1 MQIRANAFWCL
12 KQKLTAVRSRVESL
26 NKLFASFLMC
36 FTLVPLTRMDRN
48 RADVDDKTMAI
59 SLDSRTRETMR
70 GRKCR
75 AHCALSVRPTDARIP
90 GARGALCFK
99 TVARKQIRMVHVA
112 RISRPTVC
120 LRVGYVGVDLYVD
133 DPFPRIY
140 IARTFHAR
148 CRREF
153 PPLRPKGHGRI
164 GNYATLLLGLRVA
177 RGINAISWRE
187 AVFNCVFHGVNVF
200 TAARRF
206 ETKSRYGPPASTIR
220 ICNMSHLIE
229 LKENRSDR
237 LLLSRV
243 YLKAR
248 KNIEGNCQR
257 IRSHSNFS
265 TTWASRAFLLTF

>member
-1 MQIRANAFWCL
+1 MP
-12 KQKLTAVRSRVESL
+12 LTRSL
-26 NKLFASFLMC
+26 NKLFASFLMR

-140 IARTFHAR
+140 TRI
-148 CRREF
+148 
-153 PPLRPKGHGRI
+153 LRVLSMPDADGSF
-164 GNYATLLLGLRVA
+164 LLLCA
-177 RGINAISWRE
+177 QRGTGASAITPLY
-187 AVFNCVFHGVNVF
+187 C
-200 TAARRF
+200 
-206 ETKSRYGPPASTIR
+206 
-220 ICNMSHLIE
+220 
-229 LKENRSDR
+229 
-237 LLLSRV
+237 
-243 YLKAR
+243 
-248 KNIEGNCQR
+248 
-257 IRSHSNFS
+257 
-265 TTWASRAFLLTF
+265 

>member
-1 MQIRANAFWCL
+1 MR
-12 KQKLTAVRSRVESL
+12 
-26 NKLFASFLMC
+26 

-133 DPFPRIY
+133 DPFSPAC
-140 IARTFHAR
+140 IARTFRVR
-148 CRREF
+148 CRWGF
-153 PPLRPKGHGRI
+153 PPPARRSKGHRRI

-187 AVFNCVFHGVNVF
+187 AAFYRVFHGVNVF
-200 TAARRF
+200 TAARRL
-206 ETKSRYGPPASTIR
+206 ETKSRHGPPASTIR
-220 ICNMSHLIE
+220 ICNMSRLIE
-229 LKENRSDR
+229 FRKIDQPR

-243 YLKAR
+243 HRYR
-248 KNIEGNCQR
+248 KGKM
-257 IRSHSNFS
+257 FK
-265 TTWASRAFLLTF
+265 RAVKEFGFTQIFQEFQAI

>member
-1 MQIRANAFWCL
+1 MR
-12 KQKLTAVRSRVESL
+12 
-26 NKLFASFLMC
+26 

-112 RISRPTVC
+112 RKSTHC
-120 LRVGYVGVDLYVD
+120 LPACGICRGGFVRRWPL
-133 DPFPRIY
+133 FPAD

-148 CRREF
+148 CRRGF
-153 PPLRPKGHGRI
+153 PPPRRPKGHGRI

-177 RGINAISWRE
+177 RGINVISWRE
-187 AVFNCVFHGVNVF
+187 AEFCCVFHGVNVF
-200 TAARRF
+200 TAARRL
-206 ETKSRYGPPASTIR
+206 ETKSRHGPPASTIR
-220 ICNMSHLIE
+220 ICNMSRLIE
-229 LKENRSDR
+229 FRKIDRIR

-243 YLKAR
+243 SIGKEKYRRELLLKNSESLKFFNQEFQAR
-248 KNIEGNCQR
+248 A
-257 IRSHSNFS
+257 SHIS
-265 TTWASRAFLLTF
+265 LLTFFSKK